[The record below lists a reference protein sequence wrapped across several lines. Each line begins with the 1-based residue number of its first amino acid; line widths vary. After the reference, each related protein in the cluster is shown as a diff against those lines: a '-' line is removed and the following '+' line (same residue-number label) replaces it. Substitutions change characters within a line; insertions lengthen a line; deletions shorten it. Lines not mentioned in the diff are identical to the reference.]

1 MPSAELTSTQAPKQL
16 MTDLDASHPRS
27 PHTVVSGHG
36 AGFGPS
42 ARPEAARPGAA
53 GREAKARSTAKRS
66 RGLAAFHAIG
76 LWLLRVLT
84 DSAGAWALAAGAPL
98 DAYHAEAMAG
108 GIVTAINPTYTE
120 AEERAHPARSGPGL
134 ARAS

>member
-16 MTDLDASHPRS
+16 VTDLDASHPRS
-27 PHTVVSGHG
+27 TQTVVSGHG

-42 ARPEAARPGAA
+42 ARPEAV
-53 GREAKARSTAKRS
+53 GREAKARPTAKHR
-66 RGLAAFHAIG
+66 RGPAAFQAIG
-76 LWLLRVLT
+76 LWLLRALT

-120 AEERAHPARSGPGL
+120 ADERAHPARSGPGL

>member
-1 MPSAELTSTQAPKQL
+1 MPSAELTSTQPPKQL
-16 MTDLDASHPRS
+16 VANLDASHPRS
-27 PHTVVSGHG
+27 PHTMVSGHG
-36 AGFGPS
+36 TGSGPS
-42 ARPEAARPGAA
+42 ARPEAA
-53 GREAKARSTAKRS
+53 GREAKARSTVKHS

-108 GIVTAINPTYTE
+108 RIVTAINPIYTE
-120 AEERAHPARSGPGL
+120 AEERTHPGRSGPGL
-134 ARAS
+134 